1 MADKRASGKVIE
13 LTEVVE
19 EGVPLESLVADSIE
33 ANIDQIFSQDQQKI
47 SSDLLDGDE
56 DDESGAVSP
65 DEEAELAAILKE
77 VEDSG
82 SAELESGEGPGK
94 DSDQEVD
101 EFEALL
107 AEVGGTD
114 ELEPPPDSGS
124 REPEQ
129 ESETPS
135 EDDLDSLLAAVAGE
149 TPPED
154 GAGQEPVSDEEPLS
168 QDDLEALLNEAGG
181 DTAEEGLE
189 ETPETT
195 EEPQEEGAPLS
206 QDDLDALLNQTVGE
220 DAAPAE
226 EPPVAPEPQAEDRE
240 EAGEEE
246 PLSQDD
252 LDALLSGFDDSAE
265 PASQPEPAEEEEELL
280 TQDDLDDLLG
290 SVSGDSEKSPAPIVS
305 SAPAAECGGRSG
317 LDNGSSQRGRV
328 RGPDRRPTTVGRSFR
343 SPDRPRSR
351 PPKGRSRVE
360 GGGGRGVRTGG
371 QGTDTPP
378 VTEEVLTREIAA
390 LRQELVAGPE

>member
-290 SVSGDSEKSPAPIVS
+290 SVSGDSEKSPPPSSPPPPQPNAEADPASIMALLNEAASEDLTADQQPLAAP
-305 SAPAAECGGRSG
+305 SAVQTALGLDPQRAEAVLREVAAEVFE
-317 LDNGSSQRGRV
+317 RV
-328 RGPDRRPTTVGRSFR
+328 ARELIPA
-343 SPDRPRSR
+343 
-351 PPKGRSRVE
+351 
-360 GGGGRGVRTGG
+360 
-371 QGTDTPP
+371 